1 MLRVYAKTR
10 LVITLFSALLLAGC
24 ANNSY
29 YMPWGATANTG
40 IVTSNPAVMPNISWQ
55 TPGQRQIL
63 SEQSRAV
70 EAQAAA
76 VPAAQNTPAAQTS
89 NAAVPTSPATTAP
102 VTAQPVPAIP
112 AAPHKIIVS
121 ILLPL
126 TGAQSRL
133 GQSML
138 NAAQMALFD
147 IGSANFELVPRDTKS
162 TPAGAQ
168 AAAQAALNA
177 HSALILGPVF
187 SGDLKAIKP
196 IVGPTNTPVI
206 SFTTDWT
213 LAGDNTY
220 VMGFLPFT
228 QVVRVAQ
235 YAAGQGFGKIA
246 VFAPDTQYADI
257 IINTLQKSNADLVR
271 IYRYPANQ
279 IELTSYVQDFASESK
294 TADGFDFNALM
305 LPIGSEGLRSLVTT
319 LNDNGISQY
328 LPLPPNAPP
337 DQQPTPS
344 GIRFIGTGLWDDS
357 TLMNSPGLF
366 GGLFAAPDPK
376 LRANFKK
383 RYQDDFGTPPM
394 RLASLAYDATA
405 LAAVLAR
412 SAPDDADAY
421 TAPRITNP
429 RGFAGIDGIF
439 RFLPSG
445 LSERGLAVLQI
456 EEGHPVVVDPAP
468 TAFAPVTGS

>member
-10 LVITLFSALLLAGC
+10 LFITLFSVLLLSGC
-24 ANNSY
+24 GNNGY
-29 YMPWGATANTG
+29 YLPWGTFNTG
-40 IVTSNPAVMPNISWQ
+40 IKTNNPSVMPNISWQ
-55 TPGQRQIL
+55 TPGQRQVL
-63 SEQSRAV
+63 SEQSKAV
-70 EAQAAA
+70 EAQAAS
-76 VPAAQNTPAAQTS
+76 PQNQTTPPGQ
-89 NAAVPTSPATTAP
+89 NAAGQLPPVAAS
-102 VTAQPVPAIP
+102 VTAQPVPPVVAP
-112 AAPHKIIVS
+112 PHKIIVS

-126 TGAQSRL
+126 TGRAAQL

-162 TPAGAQ
+162 TPAGAI
-168 AAAQAALNA
+168 AAAEAAVNA

-187 SGDLKAIKP
+187 SQNLKAIKP
-196 IVGPTNTPVI
+196 IVNPTSTPII

-228 QVVRVAQ
+228 QVMRVAQ
-235 YAAGQGFGKIA
+235 YAATQGYGNIA

-257 IINTLQKSNADLVR
+257 VINTLQKGNVNLVKV
-271 IYRYPANQ
+271 YRYPASQ
-279 IELTSYVQDFASESK
+279 IELTPYVQDFVNESK
-294 TADGFDFNALM
+294 NSGGDGFNFNALM

-319 LNDNGISQY
+319 LKDNGISQY
-328 LPLPPNAPP
+328 LPLPPNAPSYQKP
-337 DQQPTPS
+337 SPS
-344 GIRFIGTGLWDDS
+344 GIKFIGTGLWDDP

-366 GGLFAAPDPK
+366 GGWFAAPDPK
-376 LRANFKK
+376 LRANFKA
-383 RYQDDFGTPPM
+383 RYQANFGAPPM

-412 SAPDDADAY
+412 SAPDGTDAY
-421 TAPRITNP
+421 AAQAITNP

-439 RFLPSG
+439 RFLPNG
-445 LSERGLAVLQI
+445 LSERGLAVLEIRQ
-456 EEGHPVVVDPAP
+456 GGPVVVDPAP
-468 TAFAPVTGS
+468 TAFAPETGN